1 MVGEHTGAGE
11 AQAADGA
18 QMNVPLPIFLSA
30 ESVQTLK
37 QGEQNWKVNMF
48 PETFV
53 FPADLMLFVQTIFI
67 KCFCSADFKMQI
79 QIIDPGSRLFLL

>member
-1 MVGEHTGAGE
+1 
-11 AQAADGA
+11 
-18 QMNVPLPIFLSA
+18 
-30 ESVQTLK
+30 
-37 QGEQNWKVNMF
+37 MF